1 MIQIGLKYNM
11 IEVYDSNR
19 LETSLIHLKRL
30 NWQLPARTIETQEQD
45 VKYVQ
50 S

>member
-1 MIQIGLKYNM
+1 MIKKHGSFQLFMKI
-11 IEVYDSNR
+11 
-19 LETSLIHLKRL
+19 LISSTRGIPVWAFTCSKL
-30 NWQLPARTIETQEQD
+30 TIETQEQD